1 MSVKKF
7 AINNLERE
15 EAIPE
20 FSALRIAVFGGLA
33 LWRYLPNY
41 RTTNDVDFIINLDSA
56 PGGVKSKLLS
66 LHNSPFVEHAQFFY
80 YKSPNGQLIQSPY
93 LPPTSRVLSG
103 IPNGVV
109 PYISATDLLVFKI
122 NSCGLR
128 AEPAKALRDASDA
141 EALLNLELRSGPL
154 ILTPDQKVPVK
165 AGLVDIAKHTNRTEG
180 WWKER
185 LGL

>member
-1 MSVKKF
+1 M
-7 AINNLERE
+7 
-15 EAIPE
+15 
-20 FSALRIAVFGGLA
+20 
-33 LWRYLPNY
+33 
-41 RTTNDVDFIINLDSA
+41 
-56 PGGVKSKLLS
+56 LS
-66 LHNSPFVEHAQFFY
+66 D
-80 YKSPNGQLIQSPY
+80 
-93 LPPTSRVLSG
+93 